1 MPLHQVVPQ
10 KEVLL
15 VAREGDQSHND
26 SSQTSLKEND
36 DERAS
41 VFHNK
46 VFIDFIFKQVGKID

>member
-15 VAREGDQSHND
+15 DAREGGQSNND
-26 SSQTSLKEND
+26 SSQSSLKEID